1 MSENRG
7 SRQPQRY
14 CRNCGAELR
23 PGTAFC
29 TSCGA
34 GLGPTPIASG
44 PQTSRTDSQGR
55 TGSPA
60 GAWRHGPSVDALRRL
75 PGRAARWLRALPV
88 VPKLA
93 LLGVGLLALLAF
105 LSPVTYVL
113 AAIACVVSLVVLA
126 VRAFQR
132 RPVMGWVVAAAT
144 SLVLA
149 LALGGVSSALYG
161 PGSSE
166 SGRGGGSAYPTNS
179 GGNAA
184 NSSAGGRST
193 DGYSYQ
199 YDAASAGVD
208 AAFDEM
214 IEGYR
219 SEGSDF
225 PLLLPTYVPFAIDG
239 VSVDPFGR
247 GDNAYYV
254 WSDVDNQFANHLRVE
269 MLSAE
274 GMPAEYMAQ
283 DTVTI
288 DGEEYLY
295 TENTTEP
302 PQEGQYT
309 VILWVN
315 SVEGE
320 EIIYYVELNYLTSP
334 LPYEEFVETVT
345 AMERLDPSDV

>member
-1 MSENRG
+1 MPGRAV
-7 SRQPQRY
+7 RW
-14 CRNCGAELR
+14 LR
-23 PGTAFC
+23 DLPRVPKLVLA
-29 TSCGA
+29 GA
-34 GLGPTPIASG
+34 GL
-44 PQTSRTDSQGR
+44 
-55 TGSPA
+55 
-60 GAWRHGPSVDALRRL
+60 
-75 PGRAARWLRALPV
+75 
-88 VPKLA
+88 LA
-93 LLGVGLLALLAF
+93 VLVL
-105 LSPVTYVL
+105 LSPVTSIL
-113 AAIACVVSLVVLA
+113 AALACVLSLVVLA

-132 RPVMGWVVAAAT
+132 RPVRRWGIAAAS
-144 SLVLA
+144 SLALA
-149 LALGGVSSALYG
+149 LALGGVSGALYG

-166 SGRGGGSAYPTNS
+166 AGRGGGDPAYPIPS

-184 NSSAGGRST
+184 NSSAGGSST

-199 YDAASAGVD
+199 YDAASDGVD

-295 TENTTEP
+295 TENTSET

-315 SVEGE
+315 SE
-320 EIIYYVELNYLTSP
+320 EAEEYIYYVELNHLTSP